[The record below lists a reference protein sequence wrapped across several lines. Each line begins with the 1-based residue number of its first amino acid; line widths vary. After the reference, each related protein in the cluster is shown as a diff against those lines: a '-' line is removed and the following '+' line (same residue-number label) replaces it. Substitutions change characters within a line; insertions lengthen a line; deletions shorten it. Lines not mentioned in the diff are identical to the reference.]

1 MKKLMM
7 VISVLLP
14 LYFFLNPALV
24 LYAETREIVAEGTY
38 IMGDGETPIVAEG
51 RAVEQAKRSAV
62 EQAGTYVRSFSR
74 VKNFEIAADE
84 IEVIASGM
92 LEIRILDKKRTVEAD
107 AVKFWVKLKA
117 IVKPDKID
125 VIVERI
131 RENGIGQD
139 YEQIKDAYEKSQ
151 TELAKLKEQLAVA
164 KAEPER
170 KEIIGKLT
178 VQEKGFRSR
187 QLHSDA
193 LRAFSA
199 GRTDEALELIARST
213 AENPAFFQA
222 YLLRGFLYFKQ
233 GEYDKAILDFD
244 KVIAL
249 TPSSAKAY
257 AGRGMC
263 YSNKD
268 RFKAAIADLTRA
280 LQLDPGFPR
289 DLKGGIHGHLGR
301 SLLAEGQLQ
310 QAKHHLQIAC
320 KTGNQRFCKA
330 LQSPRLKNLK

>member
-1 MKKLMM
+1 MKKRMLI
-7 VISVLLP
+7 ISVLLP
-14 LYFFLNPALV
+14 LYFFLNPAPA
-24 LYAETREIVAEGTY
+24 LYAETKEIVAEGTY
-38 IMGDGETPIVAEG
+38 IMGDGETPIIAEG
-51 RAVEQAKRSAV
+51 RAVEQAKRYAV

-74 VKNFEIAADE
+74 VKNFVIAEDE
-84 IEVIASGM
+84 VEVLASGM
-92 LEIRILDKKRTVEAD
+92 LEISILDKRRTVEAD

-117 IVKPDKID
+117 TVKPDKID
-125 VIVERI
+125 VIAERI
-131 RENGIGQD
+131 RENGISQD
-139 YEQIKDAYEKSQ
+139 YEQIKDAFDKSQ
-151 TELAKLKEQLAVA
+151 AELAKLKEQLAAA

-170 KEIIGKLT
+170 KTIIGKLS

-199 GRTDEALELIARST
+199 ERTDEALELIARSV
-213 AENPAFFQA
+213 AESPAFYPS

-233 GEYDKAILDFD
+233 GEYDKAIPDLD

-249 TPSSAKAY
+249 TPNVAKAY

-268 RFKAAIADLTRA
+268 MFKAAIADLTQA
-280 LQLDPGFPR
+280 LKLNPGFPR

-301 SLLAEGQLQ
+301 SLLAEGHLK

-320 KTGNQRFCKA
+320 KIGNQRFCKA